1 MHLFIN
7 FPLKLL
13 FHCESTT
20 KKELFILAEVG
31 SLDELVLKKSLQ
43 F

>member
-13 FHCESTT
+13 FQSESTT

-31 SLDELVLKKSLQ
+31 SLDELVFKKSLQ